1 MKKTAILT
9 LMLGMFTFG
18 FAQPKITKVSFPN
31 SVKIFDLYDI
41 SFQLGSYTNPYDPEI
56 IDVYAEFVSPE
67 GKSFKVNG
75 FYFEGYSFQ
84 QINGHEQA
92 QVERSSFGWR
102 IRFTPNQ
109 IGSWNFTLHAKDQK
123 GEVVVSNYE
132 SKTCNFH
139 CLAVDAGNGFIRK
152 ANSVF
157 LKRETIAN
165 GRKSYATNTCRF
177 MGRNSPKLRTA
188 NPNCISIRA
197 STKRMPLNST
207 ISSVMQPETT

>member
-9 LMLGMFTFG
+9 LMFGMFTFG

-31 SVKIFDLYDI
+31 SVKIFDLYEI
-41 SFQLGSYTNPYDPEI
+41 SFQLGSYPNPYDPEI
-56 IDVYAEFVSPE
+56 IDVYAEFVSPD

-109 IGSWNFTLHAKDQK
+109 IGSWNFTLHAKDQR

-165 GRKSYATNTCRF
+165 GRKSYHSYFPIGPNVAWYGNKTYYEYDKPRGIYEYNILCN
-177 MGRNSPKLRTA
+177 RNCAP
-188 NPNCISIRA
+188 
-197 STKRMPLNST
+197 
-207 ISSVMQPETT
+207 